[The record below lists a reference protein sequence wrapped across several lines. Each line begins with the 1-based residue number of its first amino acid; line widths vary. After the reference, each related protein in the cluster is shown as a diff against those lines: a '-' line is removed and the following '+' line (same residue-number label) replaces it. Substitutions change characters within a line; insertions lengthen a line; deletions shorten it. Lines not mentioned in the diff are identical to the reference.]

1 MQQQVKNNIAKF
13 EGEDFMFQL
22 TASEREVMRC
32 NFCTSSWGGIRYAP
46 HVFTEQGIYMLMTV
60 LRDGLTVKQNPAL
73 LRESNV
79 QKTHIANSN
88 RPEAMTIST
97 SSPL

>member
-1 MQQQVKNNIAKF
+1 
-13 EGEDFMFQL
+13 MFQL
-22 TASEREVMRC
+22 TVSKREVLRC
-32 NFCTSSWGGIRYAP
+32 NFCTSSWGGIRYAL
-46 HVFTEQGIYMLMTV
+46 HAFTEQGVYMLMTI
-60 LRDGLTVKQNPAL
+60 LRDGFTVKQNRAL

-97 SSPL
+97 FSPL

>member
-60 LRDGLTVKQNPAL
+60 LRGELAVRQSRAL
-73 LRESNV
+73 VCLSL
-79 QKTHIANSN
+79 I
-88 RPEAMTIST
+88 
-97 SSPL
+97 